1 VGREAGEVD
10 MITRITYD
18 SVKMRFNYW
27 NHEHWIKG
35 KYLDEVIEEMLS
47 QEKVE
52 R

>member
-35 KYLDEVIEEMLS
+35 KYLDEVIEVLLT
-47 QEKVE
+47 QDLVK

>member
-1 VGREAGEVD
+1 

>member
-1 VGREAGEVD
+1 MGREAGEVD